1 MQIII
6 KEMHQLIRRQAAN
19 HNRRSQFQSRA
30 CQDRRHFQS
39 SAYRPITTVE
49 CRSSSGRTFKYRPID
64 TRLRARTFGR
74 RRFATSSKT
83 AMNVNT
89 NKDISSEI
97 FFLTNMIFSSL
108 FCALLLLVLPL
119 WYIQGHGR
127 EHMWLFAHPESI
139 DTDSIEIERR
149 AAN

>member
-6 KEMHQLIRRQAAN
+6 KEMHQLSRRQAPN
-19 HNRRSQFQSRA
+19 HNRRNRFQSQA

-39 SAYRPITTVE
+39 NAYRPVTTVE
-49 CRSSSGRTFKYRPID
+49 CRSSSGRIFKYLPID

-89 NKDISSEI
+89 NNDKPSKI
-97 FFLTNMIFSSL
+97 FLLINMILQS
-108 FCALLLLVLPL
+108 VL
-119 WYIQGHGR
+119 R
-127 EHMWLFAHPESI
+127 
-139 DTDSIEIERR
+139 T
-149 AAN
+149 AATGVTSTVYSKPWTRTYAAICSPRIH